1 MAAHIGSEHHEVI
14 LNTEEGIQAIEEVIF
29 SLETYDI
36 TTIRAS
42 IGKFFLMAIFG
53 FYHANK
59 ILCKLTWWSTRF
71 LSWLR
76 IWGLGLQSSAI
87 QTYLWYHTEAKAV
100 IYKSLTA
107 QSNCQELFLKL

>member
-42 IGKFFLMAIFG
+42 IGMIFLMAIFDL
-53 FYHANK
+53 FHPNK
-59 ILCKLTWWSTRF
+59 ILCKLTGSSARSF
-71 LSWLR
+71 SWHR
-76 IWGLGLQSSAI
+76 TWGLGLQGSAP
-87 QTYLWYHTEAKAV
+87 QSYL
-100 IYKSLTA
+100 
-107 QSNCQELFLKL
+107 

>member
-42 IGKFFLMAIFG
+42 IGKIFLTAIFDL
-53 FYHANK
+53 YHPNK
-59 ILCKLTWWSTRF
+59 ILCKLTW
-71 LSWLR
+71 
-76 IWGLGLQSSAI
+76 SSI
-87 QTYLWYHTEAKAV
+87 T
-100 IYKSLTA
+100 SLTGTESGDWDSKILVPRVICDTTLR
-107 QSNCQELFLKL
+107 QKQLFTNP

>member
-42 IGKFFLMAIFG
+42 IGKNFLMVIFG
-53 FYHANK
+53 LYHPKK
-59 ILCKLTWWSTRF
+59 ILCKLTWSSTRS
-71 LSWLR
+71 LSCHR

-87 QTYLWYHTEAKAV
+87 QTYL
-100 IYKSLTA
+100 
-107 QSNCQELFLKL
+107 

>member
-42 IGKFFLMAIFG
+42 IGKIFLMAIFG
-53 FYHANK
+53 LYHPSK
-59 ILCKLTWWSTRF
+59 ILCKPTWSSARS
-71 LSWLR
+71 LSWHR
-76 IWGLGLQSSAI
+76 TWGLELQSSAP
-87 QTYLWYHTEAKAV
+87 QSYL
-100 IYKSLTA
+100 
-107 QSNCQELFLKL
+107 